1 MTFTLTPLSHYNS
14 ITEPHAH
21 FLLFLMEDLTI
32 NIPSHFIISIINV
45 YQDTATHDKL
55 IFPLAI
61 TRILQHFSIPIP
73 LSPFYTIIGPISIG
87 SVQRSEAQLQPKRPW
102 VEMTDLATF
111 IVPPSSLASSISA
124 SSSSATGNVTL
135 KAIMEQLQQMQAN
148 FGGRLD
154 YLTNDMCQ
162 MNTQVGHIA
171 RQRLTWLVLLL
182 LTLLLQRPRL
192 MIRLMMIRMMLT
204 LLVMIR
210 WRPFSDLSFVIRDK
224 NGE

>member
-1 MTFTLTPLSHYNS
+1 
-14 ITEPHAH
+14 
-21 FLLFLMEDLTI
+21 
-32 NIPSHFIISIINV
+32 
-45 YQDTATHDKL
+45 
-55 IFPLAI
+55 
-61 TRILQHFSIPIP
+61 
-73 LSPFYTIIGPISIG
+73 
-87 SVQRSEAQLQPKRPW
+87 
-102 VEMTDLATF
+102 MTDPATF

-171 RQRLTWLVLLL
+171 RRQLTWLVLLL
-182 LTLLLQRPRL
+182 LTLLLQRPHL

-210 WRPFSDLSFVIRDK
+210 
-224 NGE
+224 